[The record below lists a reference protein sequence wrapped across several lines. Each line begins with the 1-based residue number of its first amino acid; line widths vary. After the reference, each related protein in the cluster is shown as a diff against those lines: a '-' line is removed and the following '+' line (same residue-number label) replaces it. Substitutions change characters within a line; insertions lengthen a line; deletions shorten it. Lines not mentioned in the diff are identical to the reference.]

1 VGIEKFFSAIQENK
15 ITNLQ
20 SSFTNK
26 LEKRLDAT
34 YLYVDFNSIVYIVSH
49 RIVAD
54 MNYLLFRIING
65 KLIDKNSVRI
75 IDEYGLKDHL
85 QVTSFKSKVD
95 KGLDGIIIQKVL
107 EYVINIVTNYV
118 DPNKLK
124 RLYIAM
130 DGVPLKAKM
139 VEQRKRRYMG
149 MTIEKIKE
157 KIFAKY
163 ENDIKKDHIRYQ
175 FEKNKIRWSTINIT
189 PGTMFMDDLVT
200 SLTSSE
206 FSKRLKQSCKR
217 LDEYIF
223 SGPYEP
229 GEGEKKIVDHIR
241 GQPHEVSDDYI
252 IYSPDSDVTLLCLLL
267 NTKMQDLPKVSRLK
281 ILRHNQQKGNYDVV
295 DVDRLSDN
303 LYNYIV
309 KDVNVIPPPDKDS
322 VINDVVFIL
331 TVFGNDFVPKVQ
343 AFDVKNDFD
352 RIIDK
357 YVDLLKSNVTDSKF
371 KYIVNYDNSTKN
383 KKIDLLMFKGMIK
396 MLKQDEGGNL
406 QKIYITSH
414 YQNYDKL
421 KKIMGATHTTF
432 TEVLNDFLS
441 KLREMNDDVSK
452 IDKKEFVDKWK
463 NDEYIEFLNRMK
475 RVTRLPISKEVT
487 NDQFLKAYADS
498 YEKTKEYPRVAIYF
512 RSYKQSLKSDFHQ
525 EKLAKTLDYL
535 DPNMKITKYDE
546 EIYKFDNMLDEYQ
559 KKLSAYKLNLGYVSI
574 DPRTYTWKTAKIVD
588 SVKRFYKE
596 YFDIDNISVKDKKMK
611 ELIYEYV
618 RGLLWVFNFYFNGF
632 NEDDNR
638 RFGDSWF
645 YPYNY
650 APLMT
655 QIHEYLSTV
664 SELDTSFDEFKVPRQ
679 EYFNCLEHLM
689 YVSPAPSMLSI
700 IPKEYHEFANTS
712 SFYPNL
718 DKIAEDVFTNPLST
732 GEIDCRGHIF
742 LNKCHLTQLH
752 IERNFDKDTKFINEL
767 RKIKLSPKTDKR
779 SGKYKP
785 DNSSNANVINYN
797 PKSEQAIQYG
807 AYKEMYLST
816 GEYKYKLLYKLN
828 KYKLMNL
835 ID

>member
-1 VGIEKFFSAIQENK
+1 ML
-15 ITNLQ
+15 T
-20 SSFTNK
+20 
-26 LEKRLDAT
+26 
-34 YLYVDFNSIVYIVSH
+34 
-49 RIVAD
+49 
-54 MNYLLFRIING
+54 G
-65 KLIDKNSVRI
+65 KLTDKNSIRI

-85 QVTSFKSKVD
+85 HLESFKSKID
-95 KGLDGIIIQKVL
+95 KEINGVIIQKVL

-118 DPNKLK
+118 DPTKLK
-124 RLYIAM
+124 LLYIAI
-130 DGVPLKAKM
+130 DGVPLKSKM

-163 ENDIKKDHIRYQ
+163 EDELKKDPVRYQ

-189 PGTMFMDDLVT
+189 PGTIFMDELVT
-200 SLTSSE
+200 SLTSPE
-206 FSKRLKQSCKR
+206 FNKKLKLTCKR
-217 LDEYIF
+217 LEEYIF

-241 GQPHEVSDDYI
+241 GQSYRVPDDYV

-267 NTKMQDLPKVSRLK
+267 NTKMHELPKVSRLK
-281 ILRHNQQKGNYDVV
+281 ILRHNQQKANYDVV
-295 DVDRLSDN
+295 DIDTLSDN

-309 KDVNVIPPPDKDS
+309 KDVNIIPPPDKDS
-322 VINDVVFIL
+322 IINDVVFML
-331 TVFGNDFVPKVQ
+331 TIFGNDFVPKVQ

-357 YVDLLKSNVTDSKF
+357 YVDLLKANVTDGKF
-371 KYIVNYDNSTKN
+371 KYIINHDHSTKN
-383 KKIDLLMFKGMIK
+383 KKIDLPMFKGAIK
-396 MLKQDEGGNL
+396 LLKQDEGGNL

-441 KLREMNDDVSK
+441 KLREMNNDLSK
-452 IDKKEFVDKWK
+452 IDGKEFIDKWK
-463 NDEYIEFLNRMK
+463 NDEYVEFIDRMK
-475 RVTRLPISKEVT
+475 RVTRLPIRRDATVDE
-487 NDQFLKAYADS
+487 FLKAYAAS
-498 YEKTKEYPRVAIYF
+498 YAETKEYPRVAVYF

-535 DPNMKITKYDE
+535 GPNMKITKYDE
-546 EIYKFDNMLDEYQ
+546 EIYKFDNMFDEYQ

-574 DPRTYTWKTAKIVD
+574 DPKTYTWKTAKIVD

-596 YFDIDNISVKDKKMK
+596 YFNIDDINVKHKKMK
-611 ELIYEYV
+611 DLIYEYV

-638 RFGDSWF
+638 RFGDAWF

-655 QIHEYLSTV
+655 QIHEYLMTISD
-664 SELDTSFDEFKVPRQ
+664 LDTDFDEFKVPRQ

-689 YVSPAPSMLSI
+689 YVSPAPSMLNI
-700 IPKEYHEFANTS
+700 IPKEYRQFAENST
-712 SFYPNL
+712 FYPDL
-718 DKIAEDVFTNPLST
+718 DKIAEDVFSNPLST

-742 LNKCHLTQLH
+742 LNKCHITQLH
-752 IERNFDKDTKFINEL
+752 IERNFDNDIKFINEL
-767 RKIKLSPKTDKR
+767 RRIKLSPETEKR
-779 SGKYKP
+779 SGRYKP
-785 DNSSNANVINYN
+785 DNSPNVNITIYN
-797 PKSEQAIQYG
+797 PKSEQARQYG
-807 AYKEMYLST
+807 AYKGMYLNT
-816 GEYKYKLLYKLN
+816 GEYKYKRLYKIN

-835 ID
+835 IE